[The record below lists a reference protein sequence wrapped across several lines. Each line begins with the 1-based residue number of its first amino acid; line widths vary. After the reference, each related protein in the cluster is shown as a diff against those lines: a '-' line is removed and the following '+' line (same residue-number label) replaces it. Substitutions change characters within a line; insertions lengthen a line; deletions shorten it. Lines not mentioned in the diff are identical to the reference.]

1 MSTNPGKVKELILA
15 FWLAIISMAVLT
27 GCNNNPTARTS
38 PSPASSAKPENVAKA
53 EKTLKSLYREQ
64 IGLPIESISCPE
76 SASFKDGTTFDC
88 QATAQGVKFAIQV
101 ENNQGRFNS
110 KVKGQLLNLTKVEDL
125 LEKTFRERAN
135 LDVTADCGGKRRVS
149 KVGDRFICKVKDK
162 QGKVRDAQVTV
173 KDEKGNFKVK
183 I

>member
-135 LDVTADCGGKRRVS
+135 LDVTADCGGKR
-149 KVGDRFICKVKDK
+149 
-162 QGKVRDAQVTV
+162 
-173 KDEKGNFKVK
+173 
-183 I
+183 